1 MSLGDETFESV
12 VQKLAALDVKY
23 LNLHRAWRKEKE
35 DRIRMEN
42 ALKNIQELIDG
53 NNYSPLLEDIY
64 REVNRGLDIGD

>member
-1 MSLGDETFESV
+1 MSLGDETF
-12 VQKLAALDVKY
+12 LDVKY
-23 LNLHRAWRKEKE
+23 RNLHRAWRKEKD

>member
-1 MSLGDETFESV
+1 MSLGDETF
-12 VQKLAALDVKY
+12 LDVKY
-23 LNLHRAWRKEKE
+23 LNLHRAWRKEKD